1 MDGKLKS
8 NESRRLRTTCVLSLR
23 FESDG
28 ASTPICSVS
37 CDALNDKRQSDAV
50 ELPPNIEFHN
60 PAAAAQHLGRLR
72 GSVPEPVFG
81 AFLQFLKASPSP
93 DSVLLQFERLM
104 ETAMGEL
111 ASAFGKQTV
120 LIHYAT
126 LVFGHSAWLGETLI
140 QNVDLFRRL
149 GRSNSLD
156 HCYSREEFRE
166 EFARTY
172 VRSPDSDMAASLARF
187 RKREYVRILLRDVL
201 GIAKLAETTEEISA
215 LSDALIE
222 EALLAV
228 NAQLQHRHGIPQ
240 WVDAQG
246 RMCGSRVAVI
256 SLGKLGG
263 NELNYSSDIDL
274 VFLYDGG
281 IEPPSQRISNRQYF
295 IQLAQQTT
303 ELLSRRTREGQVFR
317 IDLRLRPQGHEGEL
331 AVALPR
337 ATQYYSEVAQDWEL
351 QAMIKARHSAGDANL
366 ARAFIRAVEPYV
378 YRANVNF
385 AAVKTAL
392 QSRERIDRQGK
403 KLVPRRP
410 PRNPIDIKLDRGG
423 IRDIEFL
430 VQCLQRVYGGE
441 EGWLRSRGTLFALQK
456 LHDKEH
462 ISGKDYHNLTSAYE
476 FLRHLEHQ
484 LQLRQGQQIH
494 QLPFGHAELRV
505 LAKCVNRQGSTAP
518 PPDEFVLQVQSRMAT
533 VAEIYRR
540 IVYQEQSQQF
550 IDAEGNLRLQP
561 QVLPSAE
568 NSYSQIMQRLAVDEP
583 RLLDTIRRADLSPHA
598 RRNLDRFLSSAA
610 SNSERYGEVLRSP
623 TAVAHALTIF
633 EFSDYLTDI
642 LVRNPADVA
651 LLDDM
656 KARPA
661 TLTSALFDARPY
673 SGRAISDPVQ
683 SYLSQKSVDRQEALA
698 LLRQQFRRALFASG
712 ARDLYYRRGVCES
725 FEENTTAADKAL
737 QSALAVAD
745 PPSGFAVMALGRLG
759 SREFDLL
766 SDADVLFVADEATK
780 LEDARRAA
788 ERMMESL
795 TAYTRD
801 GTVFPVDAR
810 LRPQGRE
817 GELVTTPAQL
827 AGYFARAAR
836 SWEAISYLRLR
847 LVTGDVAVGELALT
861 AVREGIAQMAERPE
875 FDYELID
882 MRSRL
887 ELSDPAPNLKT
898 QPGGAYDIDFLAG
911 RLQAKHRIWS
921 QGSLAERVRLLRT
934 HGLLGE
940 QECQELA
947 ANAEFLRTL
956 EHFVRLVTGRP
967 VKWLPPGD
975 HGRLYVAKL
984 MARLRVDEE
993 GLPLEENLATVLR
1006 RTREIYGNIC
1016 FD

>member
-1 MDGKLKS
+1 M
-8 NESRRLRTTCVLSLR
+8 LSLR

-28 ASTPICSVS
+28 GPAPVRSLS
-37 CDALNDKRQSDAV
+37 CDALNDEKQSDAF
-50 ELPPNIEFHN
+50 ELPPNIEFRN

-149 GRSNSLD
+149 GRSRSLD
-156 HCYSREEFRE
+156 HCCSREEFRE

-172 VRSPDSDMAASLARF
+172 VRSPDSDIAVSLARF

-201 GIAKLAETTEEISA
+201 GVAKLAETTEEISA

-228 NAQLQHRHGIPQ
+228 NAQLQHRHGVPQ

-246 RMCGSRVAVI
+246 RLRDSRFAVI

-274 VFLYDGG
+274 MFLYDGG
-281 IEPPSQRISNRQYF
+281 IEPPSQRISNREYF

-337 ATQYYSEVAQDWEL
+337 AAQYYSEVAQDWEL
-351 QAMIKARHSAGDANL
+351 QAMIKARHSAGDADL
-366 ARAFIRAVEPYV
+366 ARAFIRAVEPFV

-392 QSRERIDRQGK
+392 QSRERIDRRSK
-403 KLVPRRP
+403 ELVPG
-410 PRNPIDIKLDRGG
+410 RNPIDIKLGRGG

-462 ISGKDYHNLTSAYE
+462 ISGKDFHNLTGAYE

-484 LQLRQGQQIH
+484 LQLRQGRQIH
-494 QLPFGHAELRV
+494 QLPSGHAELKV
-505 LAKCVNRQGSTAP
+505 LAKCVNRQGSSAP
-518 PPDEFVLQVQSRMAT
+518 PPDEFALQVQSRMAT

-561 QVLPSAE
+561 RVPASAE
-568 NSYSQIMQRLAVDEP
+568 NSYSQIMHRLAMDAP
-583 RLLDTIRRADLSPHA
+583 RLLETISRADLSLHA

-610 SNSERYGEVLRSP
+610 TNSERYGEVLRSP
-623 TAVAHALTIF
+623 AAIEHALTIF
-633 EFSDYLTDI
+633 ELSNYLTDI
-642 LVRNPADVA
+642 LVRHPADVA
-651 LLDDM
+651 LLDDI
-656 KARPA
+656 KAQVLTGADALLDVQSDLSRPV
-661 TLTSALFDARPY
+661 
-673 SGRAISDPVQ
+673 GDPVL
-683 SYLSQKSVDRQEALA
+683 SYLSQNRVDRQEALV

-712 ARDLYYRRGVCES
+712 ARDLYYRRSVCES
-725 FEENTTAADKAL
+725 FQENTTAADNAL

-780 LEDARRAA
+780 LDDARRAA

-817 GELVTTPAQL
+817 GELVTTPAHL
-827 AGYFARAAR
+827 AGYFVRAAR

-847 LVTGDVAVGELALT
+847 LVTGDVAVGELALR
-861 AVREGIAQMAERPE
+861 AVREGIGEMAERPE
-875 FDYELID
+875 FDRELMD

-887 ELSDPAPNLKT
+887 ESSDPVPNLKT
-898 QPGGAYDIDFLAG
+898 LPGGAYDIDFVAG

-921 QGSLAERVRLLRT
+921 QGSLAERVRLLRK

-967 VKWLPPGD
+967 GKWLPAGD
-975 HGRLYVAKL
+975 HARVCVATLMGRL
-984 MARLRVDEE
+984 RGQEQGR
-993 GLPLEENLATVLR
+993 PLEEDLATVLR
-1006 RTREIYGNIC
+1006 RTREIYGNIG